1 VLGHGVG
8 DLTIFYVAD
17 IHGSDV
23 CFRKWLNAAGFYG
36 ADVLIIGGDLTG
48 KVLLPIYP
56 AVGPGEG
63 WTATW
68 KDRVHRLE
76 TRAEVEALIATARGV
91 GAYGFVTTAEEVAE
105 IGRSVDREREIFGRL
120 KLAALE
126 GWLGLADERL
136 TGRRTRAFLMPGN
149 DDPPVIDEVL
159 AGSRSLVDVQGTTI
173 ELAPGIWMSS
183 RGESTPTPWHT
194 PREVPD
200 AALGDLVQDA
210 VAGMPSDGTRIWNL
224 HMPPFDTGVDRA
236 PRLDASLHVRYDGS
250 GEPIMDAVGSH
261 AIRTLIDQHQPTIAL
276 HGHIHEGRGRYRIG
290 STTGFNPGSQY
301 QDGVLQGLLLRV
313 SARKGLRDFMFTA
326 G

>member
-1 VLGHGVG
+1 MG

-56 AVGPGEG
+56 AAGPGQA
-63 WTATW
+63 WHATW

-76 TRAEVEALIATARGV
+76 TRAEVDELVRLARNE
-91 GAYGFVTTAEEVAE
+91 GAYGFVTTADEVAE
-105 IGRSVDREREIFGRL
+105 IGGSIERERAVFGRL
-120 KLAALE
+120 KLEALE
-126 GWLGLADERL
+126 GWLALADERL
-136 TGRRTRAFLMPGN
+136 AERRTRAFLMPGN
-149 DDPPVIDEVL
+149 DDPPEIDELL
-159 AGSRSLVDVQGTTI
+159 AGARSVVDVQGATT
-173 ELAPGIWMSS
+173 ELAPGIWMAS

-200 AALGDLVQDA
+200 PVLGDLVRD
-210 VAGMPSDGTRIWNL
+210 VTDRLPERGTTIWNL
-224 HMPPFDTGVDRA
+224 HMPPYDTGVDRA
-236 PRLDASLHVRYDGS
+236 PRLDDALHVQYDGA
-250 GEPIMDAVGSH
+250 GEPIMVPVGSH
-261 AIRTLIDQHQPTIAL
+261 AIRDLIAERQPTIAL

-290 STTGFNPGSQY
+290 TTTGFNPGSQY

-313 SARKGLRDFMFTA
+313 SARNGLRDFAFTA

>member
-1 VLGHGVG
+1 MA

-17 IHGSDV
+17 IHGSDI

-36 ADVLIIGGDLTG
+36 ADILIIGGDLTG

-56 AVGPGEG
+56 TPDAAEA

-68 KDRVHRLE
+68 NDRVHRLE
-76 TRAEVEALIATARGV
+76 TRAEVDELIARARDS
-91 GAYGFVTTAEEVAE
+91 GAYGYVTTADEMAE
-105 IGRSVDREREIFGRL
+105 IGASAEREREVFGRL
-120 KLAALE
+120 KLDALE
-126 GWLGLADERL
+126 GWLALADERL

-149 DDPPVIDEVL
+149 DDPPAIDALL
-159 AGSRSLVDVQGTTI
+159 ASSHSLIDVQGATT
-173 ELAPGIWMSS
+173 ELGPGVWMAS

-200 AALGDLVQDA
+200 AELGALVEAAVHDLP
-210 VAGMPSDGTRIWNL
+210 PSGTTIWNL

-236 PRLDASLHVRYDGS
+236 PRLDSSLHVQYDGA
-250 GEPIMDAVGSH
+250 GEPIMDPVGSH
-261 AIRTLIDQHQPTIAL
+261 AIRDLIGRHQPTVAL

-290 STTGFNPGSQY
+290 ATTGFNPGSQY

-313 SARKGLRDFMFTA
+313 SARKGLRDFVFTA

>member
-1 VLGHGVG
+1 MA

-17 IHGSDV
+17 IHGSDI

-48 KVLLPIYP
+48 KVLLPVYP
-56 AVGPGEG
+56 TPGAAEA

-68 KDRVHRLE
+68 NDRVHRLE
-76 TRAEVEALIATARGV
+76 TRAEVDELIARARDS
-91 GAYGFVTTAEEVAE
+91 GAYGYVTTAEEMAE
-105 IGRSVDREREIFGRL
+105 VGASVEREREVFARL
-120 KLAALE
+120 KLEALE
-126 GWLGLADERL
+126 GWLALADERL

-149 DDPPVIDEVL
+149 DDPPAIDALL
-159 AGSRSLVDVQGTTI
+159 ASSSSLIDVQGATT
-173 ELAPGIWMSS
+173 ELAPGVWMAS

-200 AALGDLVQDA
+200 ATLGDLVATA
-210 VAGMPSDGTRIWNL
+210 VRDLPPSGTTIWNL

-236 PRLDASLHVRYDGS
+236 PRLDGSLHVQYDGA
-250 GEPIMDAVGSH
+250 GEPIMDPVGSH
-261 AIRTLIDQHQPTIAL
+261 AIRELIAQRQPTVAL

-290 STTGFNPGSQY
+290 ATTGFNPGSQY

-313 SARKGLRDFMFTA
+313 SARKGLRDFVFTA

>member
-1 VLGHGVG
+1 VG

-36 ADVLIIGGDLTG
+36 ADILVIGGDLTG

-56 AVGPGEG
+56 ARGPGEA

-76 TRAEVEALIATARGV
+76 TRAEVDELIRVARNE
-91 GAYGFVTTAEEVAE
+91 GAYGYVTTADEIAE
-105 IGRSVDREREIFGRL
+105 IGGSIRREREVFTRL

-126 GWLGLADERL
+126 GWLALANERLADRK
-136 TGRRTRAFLMPGN
+136 TRAFLMPGN
-149 DDPPVIDEVL
+149 DDALEIDGLL
-159 AGSRSLVDVQGTTI
+159 AGARSLVNVQGTTT
-173 ELAPGIWMSS
+173 ELAPGIWMAS
-183 RGESTPTPWHT
+183 RGESTPTPWLT

-200 AALGDLVQDA
+200 PVLGDLVRETVRDL
-210 VAGMPSDGTRIWNL
+210 PSDGITIWNL
-224 HMPPFDTGVDRA
+224 HMPPYESGVDRA
-236 PRLDASLHVRYDGS
+236 PTLDGSLRVQYDGS
-250 GEPIMDAVGSH
+250 GEPIMVPVGSH
-261 AIRTLIDQHQPTIAL
+261 AIRALIAERQPTIAL

-290 STTGFNPGSQY
+290 ATAGFNPGSQY

-313 SARKGLRDFMFTA
+313 SARKGLRDFAFTA

>member
-1 VLGHGVG
+1 VA

-17 IHGSDV
+17 IHGSDL

-36 ADVLIIGGDLTG
+36 ADVLVIGGDLTG

-56 AVGPGEG
+56 ANGSGEA

-76 TRAEVEALIATARGV
+76 TRAEVDELIRLARND
-91 GAYGFVTTAEEVAE
+91 GAYGFVTTADEVAE
-105 IGRSVDREREIFGRL
+105 IRGSIERERAVFARL
-120 KLAALE
+120 KLEALE
-126 GWLGLADERL
+126 AWLALADERL
-136 TGRRTRAFLMPGN
+136 AGRPTRAFIMAGN
-149 DDPPVIDEVL
+149 DDPPEIDGLL
-159 AGSRSLVDVQGTTI
+159 ATARCLVDVQGATT
-173 ELAPGIWMSS
+173 ELAPGIWMAS

-200 AALGDLVQDA
+200 AALGDLVRD
-210 VAGMPSDGTRIWNL
+210 VVEDLPSNGTTIWNL
-224 HMPPFDTGVDRA
+224 HMPPHDTGIDRA
-236 PRLDASLHVRYDGS
+236 PRLDDSLHVKYDGS
-250 GEPIMDAVGSH
+250 GEPIMVPVGSH
-261 AIRTLIDQHQPTIAL
+261 AIRELIAERQPTIAL

-313 SARKGLRDFMFTA
+313 SARKGLRDFAFTA